1 MKKILKGLALSV
13 AALAVGYV
21 AISLPFSL
29 FNTLSDRMMEIIFM
43 AEIVLYLITGA
54 IFLIA
59 SEKKKEERIKSDARH
74 TARRE
79 KIAQVQRDWYNLA
92 A

>member
-1 MKKILKGLALSV
+1 MKKLLKGFVLSLT
-13 AALAVGYV
+13 ALAVGYI

-29 FNTLSDRMMEIIFM
+29 FSTLSDRMMEIIFM
-43 AEIVLYLITGA
+43 AEIVIYLITGA

-59 SEKKKEERIKSDARH
+59 SEKKKEERIKSEARH
-74 TARRE
+74 SARRE
-79 KIAQVQRDWYNLA
+79 KIARVQRDWYDLA